1 MFKKFDQICIKM
13 FLLLFPDD
21 DIMDYF
27 QYQFSLAAFSR
38 TNKSSAI
45 MSAHVKENTAVS
57 ILCFYLGSTKSGTT
71 YPNQTC
77 KAPSI
82 LKLLSN
88 SWTMFYHNDTSPP
101 SFCPEMFFFFSLGK
115 VGLHLSLVMF
125 PPQLHV
131 VGNCFLF
138 FTLSFLQ
145 YKYTFR
151 VMINVF

>member
-101 SFCPEMFFFFSLGK
+101 SFCPEMFFFFFPRKSRAPSLFGDVPTSASCGGK
-115 VGLHLSLVMF
+115 LLFILHLR
-125 PPQLHV
+125 
-131 VGNCFLF
+131 LF
-138 FTLSFLQ
+138 AIQVHFQ
-145 YKYTFR
+145 GHD
-151 VMINVF
+151 